1 MMALTQR
8 QGVKMA
14 VYVIAD
20 IEVLD
25 PVLFEEYRQKVP
37 ATIAAYGGRYV
48 ARGGHTEVLEGSWT
62 PKRCVVLE
70 FPDMERFKT
79 WWTSPEYA
87 PLRALR
93 QRASNSSLVV
103 TQGL

>member
-1 MMALTQR
+1 
-8 QGVKMA
+8 MA

-25 PVLFEEYRQKVP
+25 QPLFEEYRQKVP
-37 ATIAAYGGRYV
+37 ATIAAHGGRYV
-48 ARGGHTEVLEGSWT
+48 ARGGATEVLEGSWS
-62 PKRCVVLE
+62 PRRCVILE
-70 FPDMERFKT
+70 FPDMERFRA
-79 WWTSPEYA
+79 WWASPEYA

-93 QRASNSSLVV
+93 QRATNSNLVV